1 MSTPFYSKYGGLSI
15 MEMDAKRIGI
25 LKKLNI
31 THYAIVVVVVLI
43 FLQWFMPYFRYE
55 PTGKKDTKTQTSMWG
70 EILFGYNFKQLD
82 SYMGDVLN
90 AEDPSLKFKN
100 ITLRQLGA
108 PVLMMVC
115 GIIILCTMG
124 KKGIATNV
132 FPLIMGICGVK
143 GYFFGN
149 LIPRFCNVPASKIIG
164 GILAVIML
172 VVTIVN
178 IVLCVAE
185 IKSRPA
191 DYYLPTL
198 G

>member
-1 MSTPFYSKYGGLSI
+1 
-15 MEMDAKRIGI
+15 MEMDAKRLGI
-25 LKKLNI
+25 LKKVNI

-43 FLQWFMPYFRYE
+43 FLQWFMPYFKYE

-70 EILFGYNFKQLD
+70 EILFTYNFKQLD

-90 AEDPSLKFKN
+90 AENPNLKFKN
-100 ITLRQLGA
+100 ITLRYLGA
-108 PVLMMVC
+108 PVLMMIS
-115 GIIILCTMG
+115 GIIILCTLG
-124 KKGIATNV
+124 KKGIAFNV
-132 FPLIMGICGVK
+132 FPLIMSICGVK

-164 GILAVIML
+164 GVLSILML

-178 IVLCVAE
+178 IVFCIAE

>member
-1 MSTPFYSKYGGLSI
+1 
-15 MEMDAKRIGI
+15 
-25 LKKLNI
+25 
-31 THYAIVVVVVLI
+31 
-43 FLQWFMPYFRYE
+43 
-55 PTGKKDTKTQTSMWG
+55 MWG
-70 EILFGYNFKQLD
+70 EILFTYNFKQLD

-90 AEDPSLKFKN
+90 AENPNLKFKN
-100 ITLRQLGA
+100 ITLRYLGA
-108 PVLMMVC
+108 PVLMMIS
-115 GIIILCTMG
+115 GIIILCTLG
-124 KKGIATNV
+124 KKGIAFNV
-132 FPLIMGICGVK
+132 FPLIMSICGVK

-164 GILAVIML
+164 GVLSILML

-178 IVLCVAE
+178 IVFCIAE

>member
-1 MSTPFYSKYGGLSI
+1 MSALFHSKFGGFSI
-15 MEMDAKRIGI
+15 MEMDAKRAGI

-31 THYAIVVVVVLI
+31 THYAIIVVVVLI

-55 PTGKKDTKTQTSMWG
+55 PTGKKDTKQQTSMWG

-90 AEDPSLKFKN
+90 AENPSLKFKN

-108 PVLMMVC
+108 PVLMMIC

-124 KKGIATNV
+124 TKGIATNV

-164 GILAVIML
+164 GILAILML
-172 VVTIVN
+172 VVTIAN

>member
-1 MSTPFYSKYGGLSI
+1 
-15 MEMDAKRIGI
+15 MEFDPKRAGI
-25 LKKLNI
+25 LQRCKIAHL
-31 THYAIVVVVVLI
+31 AIVICVALI
-43 FLQWFMPYFRYE
+43 FLSWFFPYFKYA
-55 PTGKKDTKTQTSMWG
+55 PYDDKDLKQQTSMWG

-100 ITLRQLGA
+100 ISLRQLGA

-172 VVTIVN
+172 VVTIAN
-178 IVLCVAE
+178 IVLCIAE

>member
-1 MSTPFYSKYGGLSI
+1 MSMAFFSHFGGLSE

-25 LKKLNI
+25 LKKVNI
-31 THYAIVVVVVLI
+31 AHYAIVIVVVLI

-55 PTGKKDTKTQTSMWG
+55 PTGKKDTKSQTSMWG
-70 EILFGYNFKQLD
+70 EILFNYNFMQLE
-82 SYMGDVLN
+82 SVMSKAL
-90 AEDPSLKFKN
+90 DPALKFKHV
-100 ITLRQLGA
+100 TLRYLGA

-149 LIPRFCNVPASKIIG
+149 LIPRFCNVPASKILG
-164 GILAVIML
+164 GILAILML
-172 VVTIVN
+172 LVTIAN

-198 G
+198 GG

>member
-1 MSTPFYSKYGGLSI
+1 MNTLADSKYGGLSD

-25 LKKLNI
+25 LKKINI
-31 THYAIVVVVVLI
+31 THYAIAILVVLI

-55 PTGKKDTKTQTSMWG
+55 PTGKKDTKHQTSMWG
-70 EILFGYNFKQLD
+70 EILFNYNFKQLD
-82 SYMGDVLN
+82 TAMGEVLN
-90 AEDPSLKFKN
+90 AEDPNLKFKN

-108 PVLMMVC
+108 PVLMMIC
-115 GIIILCTMG
+115 GIIILCTIG

-132 FPLIMGICGVK
+132 FPLIMAICGIK
-143 GYFFGN
+143 GYFFAT
-149 LIPRFCNVPASKIIG
+149 LIPRFCNVPVSRILG
-164 GILAVIML
+164 GILSILMA

-178 IVLCVAE
+178 IVLCVME

>member
-1 MSTPFYSKYGGLSI
+1 
-15 MEMDAKRIGI
+15 MEIDAKRIGI

-31 THYAIVVVVVLI
+31 THYAIVIVVVLI

-55 PTGKKDTKTQTSMWG
+55 PTGKKDTKQQTSMWG

-90 AEDPSLKFKN
+90 AENPSLKFKN

-124 KKGIATNV
+124 KKGIAFNV
-132 FPLIMGICGVK
+132 FPLIMAICGVK

-149 LIPRFCNVPASKIIG
+149 LIPRFCNVQASKIIG
-164 GILAVIML
+164 GILAIIML
-172 VVTIVN
+172 VVTIAN